1 ASSVNAGVGDTVE
14 EGVIM
19 VKVQITTTL
28 SLLPF
33 LALLLSP
40 QRVFELLRAEM
51 GADYFNRLKYSK
63 GTQGINSI
71 IINNSSQYCCL

>member
-40 QRVFELLRAEM
+40 QRVFELLILRH
-51 GADYFNRLKYSK
+51 LKCMVLSCPP
-63 GTQGINSI
+63 GTR
-71 IINNSSQYCCL
+71 